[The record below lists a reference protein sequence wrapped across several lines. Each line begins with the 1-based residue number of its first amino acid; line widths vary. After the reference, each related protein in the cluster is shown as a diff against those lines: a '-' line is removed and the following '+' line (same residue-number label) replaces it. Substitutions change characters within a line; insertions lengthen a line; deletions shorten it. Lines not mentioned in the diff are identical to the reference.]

1 MWKLKREE
9 EEMAKVG
16 KNLKSKSPDP
26 ESQTSNLNPSLG
38 FRV

>member
-16 KNLKSKSPDP
+16 KNLRNKSPDP
-26 ESQTSNLNPSLG
+26 
-38 FRV
+38 RV